1 LTKIEIAFKE
11 LLTCLQS
18 VKMYGQAHPM
28 FQKSLD
34 KAYAALE
41 EAFEERQEI
50 VIGIIGDELAWE
62 KEIFFDLG
70 KLLKQAILY
79 LKERNI
85 QRLLFRRGL
94 SKDELGKFIGI
105 INGPK
110 EDFKTDPQ
118 QLLVFA
124 GIKNINIGKLKVSD
138 KQNDAQADPGLLN
151 LYDFSADKVTQALSS
166 VLNLEKIDPRALK
179 FSLNNIIDNLSM
191 QHQELLKLATIKRYD
206 VEAYVHMLNV
216 AIFAMYFSSRLGF
229 EKNEVLD
236 IGVAAL
242 FHDIGKMYIS
252 RKTLH
257 KPDKLSDQEF
267 DRIKSHTI
275 LGAEFM
281 FKYIDSLGILPVV
294 VSFEH
299 HLKYDSSG
307 YPRIPLL
314 RKQHI
319 VSRIV
324 SICDVYDALSQ
335 RRGYKQDYSPDV
347 VYNIMNKDKGSAFDP
362 ALLDKFFQFMGF
374 WPIGS
379 VVALNDG
386 SIALVREE
394 NESDIRRPKVEIV
407 WPVDKK
413 RLVDLL
419 EERSLS
425 IERYLNPWKEGKEY
439 LELDRIA

>member
-1 LTKIEIAFKE
+1 MLAKIETAFKE
-11 LLTCLQS
+11 LLTCLQTA
-18 VKMYGQAHPM
+18 KMYGSVHPM

-34 KAYAALE
+34 KTYAA
-41 EAFEERQEI
+41 FEDALSDRQDI
-50 VIGIIGDELAWE
+50 VIGIVGDELACE

-70 KLLKQAILY
+70 KLLKPAILY

-85 QRLLFRRGL
+85 ERLAFYRGL
-94 SKDELGKFIGI
+94 SKEELGKFIGVI
-105 INGPK
+105 SGPK
-110 EDFKTDPQ
+110 EEFKTDPQ
-118 QLLVFA
+118 QLLAFA
-124 GIKNINIGKLKVSD
+124 GIENISIGKLKVVEIQTD
-138 KQNDAQADPGLLN
+138 GAELGPNLLS
-151 LYDFSADKVTQALSS
+151 LYDFSIDKVAQVVSS
-166 VLNLEKIDPRALK
+166 VLNLEKVDPRVLK
-179 FSLNNIIDNLSM
+179 LSLNNIIDSLSI
-191 QHQELLKLATIKRYD
+191 QRQELLKLATIKRYD
-206 VEAYVHMLNV
+206 AEAYVHMLNV
-216 AIFAMYFSSRLGF
+216 AIFSMYFSSRLGF

-267 DRIKSHTI
+267 ASIKSHTV

-281 FKYIDSLGILPVV
+281 FKYIDTLGILPVV

-314 RKQHI
+314 RKQHPVSSI
-319 VSRIV
+319 VA
-324 SICDVYDALSQ
+324 ICDVYDALSQ
-335 RRGYKQDYSPDV
+335 RRGYKQDYSPDL
-347 VYNIMNKDKGSAFDP
+347 VYNIMNKDRGSAFDP
-362 ALLDKFFQFMGF
+362 VLLDKFFQFMGL

-394 NESDIRRPKVEIV
+394 NESDIRRPKIEIV
-407 WPVDKK
+407 SPVDK
-413 RLVDLL
+413 RRMVDLIQ
-419 EERSLS
+419 EDGLS

-439 LELDRIA
+439 LMLGQ

>member
-1 LTKIEIAFKE
+1 LTKVEVSFKE
-11 LLTCLQS
+11 LLTCLQTA
-18 VKMYGQAHPM
+18 KMYGTSHPM

-34 KAYAALE
+34 KAY
-41 EAFEERQEI
+41 EAFEDAFSELNEI
-50 VIGIIGDELAWE
+50 VIGIVGDELACG

-70 KLLKQAILY
+70 KLLRPAIIY

-85 QRLLFRRGL
+85 ERLAFSRAL
-94 SKDELGKFIGI
+94 SKDELGKFIGVI
-105 INGPK
+105 SGPK
-110 EDFKTDPQ
+110 EDFKGSPQ
-118 QLLVFA
+118 ELLTLA
-124 GIKNINIGKLKVSD
+124 GINNISIGKLKVGPDHDGGELNLD
-138 KQNDAQADPGLLN
+138 KPN
-151 LYDFSADKVTQALSS
+151 LYDFSVEKVAQVVSS
-166 VLNLEKIDPRALK
+166 VLNLEKIDPRLLRL
-179 FSLNNIIDNLSM
+179 SLNNIIDSLSM
-191 QHQELLKLATIKRYD
+191 QRQELLKLATVKRYD
-206 VEAYVHMLNV
+206 VEVYVHMLNV

-257 KPDKLSDQEF
+257 KPDKLSEQEF
-267 DRIKSHTI
+267 NRIKSHTV

-281 FKYIDSLGILPVV
+281 FRYVDTLGTLPVV

-299 HLKYDSSG
+299 HLKYDMSG
-307 YPRIPLL
+307 YPRMPLL
-314 RKQHI
+314 KKQHI
-319 VSRIV
+319 VSAIV

-347 VYNIMNKDKGSAFDP
+347 VYNIMNKDRGTAFDP

-374 WPIGS
+374 WPIGA

-394 NESDIRRPKVEIV
+394 NDSDIRRPKIEVISPEE
-407 WPVDKK
+407 K
-413 RLVDLL
+413 RRSVDLVQ
-419 EERSLS
+419 EPSLS

-439 LELDRIA
+439 LKFT